1 MSSNGFP
8 SGEFLIVNEK
18 SGLCLAA
25 YPGGDSSVGTDHYRD
40 GGSIEYTRTDPPSV
54 VLEEVRPSGK
64 NEFQGWYFDTSVN
77 SHGWQANLLTHRKHF
92 APYGKFSLFGTY
104 ENQYGRVAGGLTL
117 QGLGTSTH
125 QTWKAE
131 DGFLSTHVTD
141 GPLYL
146 SVLDYKDD
154 GVPPK
159 AKMMERAHTEEG
171 RKQRTAQLER
181 LGELSKKIDEA
192 AKAGKGDDPQVRE
205 WVEELQ
211 KVQSERKATYRVR
224 EEWQKWKFVKF
235 S

>member
-25 YPGGDSSVGTDHYRD
+25 DPGTDR
-40 GGSIEYTRTDPPSV
+40 PSV

-64 NEFQGWYFDTSVN
+64 NEFQGWFFDTSVN
-77 SHGWQANLLTHRKHF
+77 SHGHQANLLTHRKHF

-104 ENQYGRVAGGLTL
+104 EEESRRVAGGLKL
-117 QGLGTSTH
+117 QGLGTTGH

-131 DGFLSTHVTD
+131 DGFLWTRVTS

-146 SVLDYKDD
+146 SVWDY
-154 GVPPK
+154 GGTHPK
-159 AKMMERAHTEEG
+159 VKMMERGMTDEDYKKKGDEF
-171 RKQRTAQLER
+171 RK
-181 LGELSKKIDEA
+181 EA
-192 AKAGKGDDPQVRE
+192 AWMSELNEKIGEAYKAGKADDPEVKK
-205 WVEELQ
+205 WVEEVNNPPSS
-211 KVQSERKATYRVR
+211 KVKYRVG